1 MLINKST
8 LDPVSG
14 EKSRFNQAKI
24 EISHRNGVEYPPK
37 VTQAESGFST
47 FNQRMNDMNED
58 KVYSTPRDSI
68 AAFEFDGQV
77 ADVFENMISRSVPGY
92 PLLLDLLE
100 VLTERFAQPNT
111 NCYDLGC
118 SLGASTLRI
127 RQHLPQSCHIIGVDT
142 SPSMVERCKNNMMRD
157 RSSATVDIRLASLQ
171 ETKIENASIVA
182 LNYTLQ
188 FVPDDERIKIL
199 THIAEGLVPGG
210 ILILSEKIRF
220 EDELVQATNTEL
232 HHAFKKHQGYS
243 DLEIAQKRASLENVL
258 IPNTIEQ
265 HTERLSA
272 AGFSSADMFL
282 KCINFISLVAIK

>member
-1 MLINKST
+1 
-8 LDPVSG
+8 
-14 EKSRFNQAKI
+14 
-24 EISHRNGVEYPPK
+24 
-37 VTQAESGFST
+37 
-47 FNQRMNDMNED
+47 MNED
-58 KVYSTPRDSI
+58 KVYSTPRAKV

-100 VLTERFAQPNT
+100 VLTEQFAQPNT

-127 RQHLPQSCHIIGVDT
+127 RQNLPQSCHVIGVDT
-142 SPSMVERCKNNMMRD
+142 SPSMVERCKNNLARD
-157 RSSATVDIRLASLQ
+157 HSSASVDIRLESLQ
-171 ETKIENASIVA
+171 NTQVENASIVA

-188 FVPDDERIKIL
+188 FVPDEQREDIL
-199 THIAEGLVPGG
+199 TSIANGLVPGG

-220 EDELVQATNTEL
+220 DNESVQSATTEL

-258 IPNTIEQ
+258 TPNTIEQ
-265 HTERLSA
+265 HYERLST
-272 AGFSSADMFL
+272 AGFSSVDMFL
-282 KCINFISLVAIK
+282 KCFNFVSLVAIK